1 MGPDGSGDC
10 RRNRTPFLHGRHP
23 HTRPPGGAG
32 RVSGVD
38 RACGLPARPAR
49 GRHRRRWGRRRPT
62 VGRSRE
68 RRSRPARRVAAAN
81 EWTWAGCRAELR
93 RERGARNHP
102 PVHRRRLPCRFAVAA
117 EPLRADPKRP
127 DDRGGRPHRQSA
139 RRQPLVDGESAGDRP
154 RLCLLQRRSG
164 SGHVPREQQPCG
176 ARRRLPRA
184 RRLRRALSDG

>member
-1 MGPDGSGDC
+1 MGPDGSGDS
-10 RRNRTPFLHGRHP
+10 RGNRTPFLHGRHP
-23 HTRPPGGAG
+23 HARPPGDAG

-38 RACGLPARPAR
+38 RAVGLPPRPAR
-49 GRHRRRWGRRRPT
+49 CRHRRRRRRRRPT
-62 VGRSRE
+62 AGFGRAG
-68 RRSRPARRVAAAN
+68 RSRPARRVAAAN

-127 DDRGGRPHRQSA
+127 DDRGGRPHRQPA

-164 SGHVPREQQPCG
+164 PSQVPRKQQPRG
-176 ARRRLPRA
+176 ARRRFQRA